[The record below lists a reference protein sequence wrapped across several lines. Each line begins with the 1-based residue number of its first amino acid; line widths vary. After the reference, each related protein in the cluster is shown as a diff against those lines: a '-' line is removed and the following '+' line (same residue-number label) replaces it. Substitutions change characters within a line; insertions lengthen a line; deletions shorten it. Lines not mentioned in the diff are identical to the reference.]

1 MSRTMLETGNG
12 TSDWLSMF
20 AAISLLVH
28 VTVVVGL
35 VVRVIMRRP
44 PVGVAC
50 AWLLLIMALPYVGA
64 VIYLLV
70 GERRIGRGRARKLQ
84 TLGLEFHELTSKV
97 IRPELLEVD
106 WSRHRGQLQ
115 AMGRLGQALAGARVV
130 HGSRLELLADTEQIL
145 TAIARDIDASQK
157 SVLMEFYI
165 WNPGGLADEVL
176 EALVRASGRGVRCL
190 VLIDALGAR
199 PWWKSRQPERLRAA
213 GVELRAAL
221 PVGLLRMLIGRTDLR
236 LHRKIVVIDG
246 AVAWTGSMNMVDPRY
261 FKQDAGVG
269 QWVDAMA
276 RLEGAAVAA
285 LASTMLG
292 DWLLETNE
300 SLDSLLSRLPFAEF
314 VQEGTADVQVIRSG
328 PGQSGDAL
336 LQMILSCVNNAE
348 RELVLTTPYLIPDE
362 SLLQALRGAAARG
375 VTVRLLL
382 PEKVD
387 SFLTRHACRSYY
399 DDLTS
404 AGVRIHLYQGGLLH
418 TKSIRVDGDL
428 SMFGTANLDLRSLW
442 LNYEVS
448 LFVYD
453 REFNA
458 ALARLQDGYLAESVE
473 LDRDAWDRRGLGERM
488 LENGL
493 RLVSPLL

>member
-1 MSRTMLETGNG
+1 MI
-12 TSDWLSMF
+12 

-35 VVRVIMRRP
+35 VIRVIMRRP

-50 AWLLLIMALPYVGA
+50 AWLLLIMALPYAGA

-70 GERRIGRGRARKLQ
+70 GERRIGRDRAHKLQ
-84 TLGLEFHELTSKV
+84 ALTLRFQELASKV
-97 IRPELLEVD
+97 IRPELLDVD
-106 WSRHRGQLQ
+106 WSRHRGPLR
-115 AMGRLGQALAGARVV
+115 AMGRLGHALAGAHVV
-130 HGSRLELLADTEQIL
+130 HGSRLELMADTEQIL
-145 TAIARDIDASQK
+145 ASIARDIDAARN

-176 EALVRASGRGVRCL
+176 EALVRAAGRGVRCL

-199 PWWKSRQPERLRAA
+199 PWWKSGQPERLRAA

-221 PVGLLRMLIGRTDLR
+221 PVGIFRTLIGRTDLR

-246 AVAWTGSMNMVDPRY
+246 AVAWTGSMNMVDPRH
-261 FKQDAGVG
+261 FKQNAGVG

-276 RLEGAAVAA
+276 RIEGAAVAA
-285 LASTMLG
+285 LASTMLS
-292 DWLLETNE
+292 DWLLETDE
-300 SLDSLLSRLPFAEF
+300 TLDSLLSRLPSAKF
-314 VQEGTADVQVIRSG
+314 VQVGTADLQVIRSG
-328 PGQSGDAL
+328 PGQGGDSL
-336 LQMILSCVNNAE
+336 LHMILSCVNNAE

-375 VTVRLLL
+375 VTVRLVL

-404 AGVRIHLYQGGLLH
+404 AGVRIHLYRGGLLH
-418 TKSIRVDGDL
+418 TKSIRVDDDL
-428 SMFGTANLDLRSLW
+428 CMFGTANLDLRSLW

-453 REFNA
+453 AEFNA

-473 LDRDAWDRRGLGERM
+473 LDRETWNRRSFGERM
-488 LENGL
+488 LENCL